1 MVQAR
6 SVCHGDA
13 QMTLSSR
20 LLPHLPYLR
29 RYCRALTGTQS
40 NGDAC
45 VAATLKALIAHPDEI
60 RATDDVRIAL
70 YRLCQ
75 TLLQAGRIALDET
88 TTEVIA
94 PPQARLNALPALHR
108 QALLLNTLEGFT
120 LRDVSEILGISL
132 AESENLVARALDEIA
147 KQPSARILIIE
158 DETIIALDLCDIV
171 SGLGHRVVGQAR
183 TAHDAVRKARAERPD
198 LILADIQLADGSSG
212 IDAVSDIVAETRI
225 PVIFVTA
232 FPERLLTGERPE
244 PAFLITKPFR
254 PEVVRAAISQALFFS
269 SPVDAVGA

>member
-1 MVQAR
+1 M
-6 SVCHGDA
+6 S
-13 QMTLSSR
+13 LSSR
-20 LLPHLPYLR
+20 LLPHLPFLR

-40 NGDAC
+40 NGDAL
-45 VAATLKALIAHPDEI
+45 VAATLEALIARPDQIGE
-60 RATDDVRIAL
+60 ADDVRISL

-75 TLLQAGRIALDET
+75 TLLQAGRITLSQTPTDVMT
-88 TTEVIA
+88 

-108 QALLLNTLEGFT
+108 QALLLNTLEGFS
-120 LRDVSEILGISL
+120 LREVSDILGISL
-132 AESENLVARALDEIA
+132 SESESLVARALEEIA
-147 KQPSARILIIE
+147 KQHAARILIIE

-171 SGLGHRVVGQAR
+171 SGLGHVVVGQAR
-183 TAHDAVRKARAERPD
+183 TASDAVSKARSERPD

-212 IDAVSDIVAETRI
+212 IDAVSDIIRDASI

-254 PEVVRAAISQALFFS
+254 PDVVRAAISQALLFAQ
-269 SPVDAVGA
+269 PVTTVTA